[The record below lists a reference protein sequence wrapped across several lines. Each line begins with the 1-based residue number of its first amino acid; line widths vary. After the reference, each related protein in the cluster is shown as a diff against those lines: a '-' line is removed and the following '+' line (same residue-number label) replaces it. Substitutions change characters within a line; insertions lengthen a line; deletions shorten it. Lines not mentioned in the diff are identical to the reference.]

1 MALVPSDKWLML
13 EQRISDRSL
22 PKGLD
27 ALWDRVSGFA
37 TRFTPRQRRY
47 LIRAAHVLALEDRF
61 TPMSDAKLRE
71 AASSLREK
79 FRLGR
84 ETHEDLDRAFAVIRE
99 VADRETGQRP
109 YLVQVAGAFAL
120 YDGCIAEMATGEG
133 KTLTATMPAIVV
145 GWRGRGCHIV
155 TVNDYLAQRDA
166 EWMGKIYRRCGLR
179 VAYIAQAT
187 EPAARREA
195 YMADITYCTNKE
207 VTADFL
213 RDRMVLGK
221 IKGLAQALLDKM
233 EGSRTP
239 AIDSL
244 VQRGL
249 EFVIVDEADS
259 VLIDEAVT
267 PLIISGTGSDSGE
280 TETFRQAAEI
290 ARHLEVESD
299 YEIKPRY
306 REIEL
311 TDSGKAKVR
320 HHATA
325 LGGVWIGARR
335 SEEMMLRALTAKEL
349 YRRDHHY
356 IVDENEIVIV
366 DEFTGRIMPD
376 RQWRDGLHQAV
387 EAKENVEVTPPK
399 ETLARI
405 SFQRFF
411 RLYRNRAGMTGTGR
425 EGVAEFW
432 QIYHLPVVT
441 IPTNRPCVRENL
453 PDVVFAKKDL
463 KWKYIVSEISR
474 IHATGQPILI
484 GTPSVQASEH
494 LSDLLGEEGLDHQL
508 LNAVRHR
515 EEAQI
520 VAGAGQQGKIT
531 IATNMAGRGT
541 DIMLGHGVDELG
553 GLHVIAAERNES
565 GRIDRQ
571 LFGRCARQGNPGSA
585 QAIVSLEDNH
595 VSRYGGNLMRYLK
608 KRYGHNER
616 NVRCAK
622 TTVVFRLSQLQAERL
637 ALRQRLAVMQSDH
650 WLDEHLSFAGKE

>member
-1 MALVPSDKWLML
+1 MAIVPSDKWLML
-13 EQRISDRSL
+13 EQRITDRSL

-27 ALWDRVSGFA
+27 ALWDRAGGFI
-37 TRFTPRQRRY
+37 TRFTPRQRRC
-47 LIRAAHVLALEDRF
+47 LNRAEQVLALENRF
-61 TPMSDAKLRE
+61 STMIDAKLRE
-71 AASSLREK
+71 AAYSLRDT

-84 ETHEDLDRAFAVIRE
+84 DTPDDLLTAFAVIRE
-99 VADRETGQRP
+99 TAEREIGQRP

-120 YDGCIAEMATGEG
+120 YDGCVAEMATGEG
-133 KTLTATMPAIVV
+133 KTLTATMPATVI

-155 TVNDYLAQRDA
+155 TVNDYLAKRDA
-166 EWMGKIYRRCGLR
+166 EWMRKIYRSCGLS
-179 VAYIAQAT
+179 VAHIEQAT
-187 EPAARREA
+187 EPDGRREA
-195 YMADITYCTNKE
+195 YMADVTYCTNKE
-207 VTADFL
+207 VSADFL
-213 RDRMVLGK
+213 RDRLILGK

-233 EGSRTP
+233 DGSRKP
-239 AIDSL
+239 IIDAL

-267 PLIISGTGSDSGE
+267 PLIISGLGSNPGE
-280 TETFRQAAEI
+280 TKTFCAAASMAGQMSPET
-290 ARHLEVESD
+290 D
-299 YEIKPRY
+299 YQIKPRY

-311 TDSGKAKVR
+311 TDSGRELLRRQSA
-320 HHATA
+320 A
-325 LGGVWIGARR
+325 LGGVWAGSRR
-335 SEEMMLRALTAKEL
+335 SEEMILRALTAKEF
-349 YRRDHHY
+349 YQRDHHY
-356 IVDENEIVIV
+356 IVDDGEVVIV

-387 EAKENVEVTPPK
+387 EAKENLEVTPPK

-411 RLYRNRAGMTGTGR
+411 RLYRNCAGMTGTGR
-425 EGVAEFW
+425 EATAEFW
-432 QIYHLPVVT
+432 QIYHLPVVI
-441 IPTNRPCVRENL
+441 IPTNRPCVRKLL
-453 PDVVFAKKDL
+453 PDTVFAKADE
-463 KWKYIVSEISR
+463 KWKHILTAIKRVHSSGR
-474 IHATGQPILI
+474 PILI
-484 GTPSVQASEH
+484 GTPSVKASEH
-494 LSDLLGEEGLDHQL
+494 LSDLLKAEDLDHQL

-541 DIMLGHGVDELG
+541 DIVLGRGVAELG

-585 QAIVSLEDNH
+585 QAIVSLEDNY
-595 VSRYGGNLMRYLK
+595 VSRYGGNLLRYLK
-608 KRYGHNER
+608 KRYSHTER
-616 NVRCAK
+616 NIRSG
-622 TTVVFRLSQLQAERL
+622 TTAGAFRFSQYQAEKL
-637 ALRQRLAVMQSDH
+637 ALRQRISVMKSDH

>member
-1 MALVPSDKWLML
+1 MAFVPSDKWSML

-27 ALWDRVSGFA
+27 ALWDRASGFA
-37 TRFTPRQRRY
+37 TRLTPRLRRY
-47 LIRAAHVLALEDRF
+47 LHRAAQVLALEDRF
-61 TPMSDAKLRE
+61 SAMSDAKLRE
-71 AASSLREK
+71 ASCSLRET
-79 FRLGR
+79 FRLGSDTRDDLDTAFAIIR
-84 ETHEDLDRAFAVIRE
+84 ET
-99 VADRETGQRP
+99 ADREIGQRP

-120 YDGCIAEMATGEG
+120 EDGCIAEMATGEG
-133 KTLTATMPAIVV
+133 KTLTATMPAIVA

-155 TVNDYLAQRDA
+155 TVNDYLAKRDA
-166 EWMGKIYRRCGLR
+166 EWMGKIYRSCGLS
-179 VAYIAQAT
+179 IAHIEQAT
-187 EPAARREA
+187 TPDDRREA
-195 YMADITYCTNKE
+195 YKADVTYCTNKE

-213 RDRMVLGK
+213 RDRLILGK

-233 EGSRTP
+233 GGSRKP
-239 AIDSL
+239 VIDAL

-267 PLIISGTGSDSGE
+267 PLIISGVGSDSGE
-280 TETFRQAAEI
+280 TQTFSAAAEI
-290 ARHLEVESD
+290 AEQLAPPSD
-299 YEIKPRY
+299 YHINPRY

-311 TDSGKAKVR
+311 TDSGREWIRQRSA
-320 HHATA
+320 A
-325 LGGVWIGARR
+325 LGGVWAGARR
-335 SEEMMLRALTAKEL
+335 SEEMIVRALTAKEF

-356 IVDENEIVIV
+356 IVEDNRVVIV

-411 RLYRNRAGMTGTGR
+411 RLYRKRAGMTGTGH
-425 EGVAEFW
+425 EGAAEFW
-432 QIYHLPVVT
+432 QIYHLPVVI
-441 IPTNRPCVRENL
+441 IPTNRPCVREYL
-453 PDVVFAKKDL
+453 PDTVFTQKVL
-463 KWKYIVSEISR
+463 KWKHILSEIRR
-474 IHATGQPILI
+474 IHTRRQPILI
-484 GTPSVQASEH
+484 GTPSVKASEH
-494 LSDLLGEEGLDHQL
+494 LSDLLKAEELDHQL

-520 VAGAGQQGKIT
+520 IAGAGQQGKIT

-541 DIMLGHGVDELG
+541 DIVLGHGVAELG

-571 LFGRCARQGNPGSA
+571 LFGRCARQGSPGSA
-585 QAIVSLEDNH
+585 QAIVSLEDDY
-595 VSRYGGNLMRYLK
+595 VSRYSGILLRYLN
-608 KRYGHNER
+608 KRYGHTER
-616 NVRCAK
+616 NIRCGA
-622 TTVVFRLSQLQAERL
+622 TAAAFRMSQFQAERL
-637 ALRQRLAVMQSDH
+637 ALRQRLAVMKSDH